1 MFANSIIPNC
11 RTTGL
16 QPKNAA
22 RVATAGHH
30 FASRRLSCGHA
41 PAAENRPVT
50 IFKPPANIMPK
61 PLVAICLMRQRVP
74 ASGAVERILTS
85 RSDRRHGSA
94 GARQVL
100 RGERSPC

>member
-30 FASRRLSCGHA
+30 YASRRLSCGPA

-50 IFKPPANIMPK
+50 IFKPPARIMPK
-61 PLVAICLMRQRVP
+61 PVATPRPLHRRLP
-74 ASGAVERILTS
+74 SKGAVERTLN
-85 RSDRRHGSA
+85 SDRDRGHGRPVARHTPH
-94 GARQVL
+94 
-100 RGERSPC
+100 GERNTC

>member
-30 FASRRLSCGHA
+30 YASRRLSCGPA

-61 PLVAICLMRQRVP
+61 PLVAICLMRRRVP
-74 ASGAVERILTS
+74 ASGAAGRNPSS
-85 RSDRRHGSA
+85 RSDRRHGSP

-100 RGERSPC
+100 GGKRSTC